1 MIYGTLFGRENSK
14 HFAVIP
20 MKRILGGI
28 NLKLFRTKHFPDSAA
43 SWRTSAWSCGVLI
56 DERILFTSDT
66 RFDPALLAEFDGKY
80 NPEIIF
86 HDCQLFTGGVHTGIE
101 ELSTLPTTLKEK
113 LILVH
118 YGDQWQTF
126 KGFARKAGFH
136 SWAKQGHRYRFDPS
150 P

>member
-1 MIYGTLFGRENSK
+1 MLTKESTLSPAQTSEVDVDVSRSGTLEHLLPDF
-14 HFAVIP
+14 
-20 MKRILGGI
+20 GGI

-101 ELSTLPTTLKEK
+101 ELATLPTTLKEK

-136 SWAKQGHRYRFDPS
+136 SWA
-150 P
+150 